1 MEIEIKNGHK
11 TYLVEVRQKKMKSM
25 TLRYREG
32 KYRLSAPMQLSV
44 SDIQTWLKSLDET
57 VWQRLKRN
65 VKVKQGRDF
74 VYIFGQR
81 YDICHRPL
89 GIKKVSLKKEQLY
102 IYATLPEHCL
112 EDYLRETL
120 TSYIFER
127 LQYFYRQGY
136 CQILPEFK
144 LAKLKSCYGEC
155 FYKKKLLKFSS
166 FLIHEPQQVID
177 SIIIHELAHLLY
189 PNHSK
194 DFYTWVYAH
203 DDLYQT
209 SMQYLK
215 KGGAGDDSVNE

>member
-44 SDIQTWLKSLDET
+44 SDIQKWLKSLDEA

-89 GIKKVSLKKEQLY
+89 GIKQVSLKKGRLY
-102 IYATLPEHCL
+102 IYATLPEQCL
-112 EDYLRETL
+112 E
-120 TSYIFER
+120 
-127 LQYFYRQGY
+127 QYFYRQGY

-203 DDLYQT
+203 DDLYQI